1 MSNRNIYNWPK
12 KFLEASELE
21 DVVNNHNV
29 FVDDYVTE
37 VFKDHLEG
45 LNEEEL
51 KIVLKK
57 ISNLASFF
65 SRLKTNTENVLGEI
79 ILTRLLDEADL
90 EAEGEAIKNGES
102 QFIRIDTPEHFDK
115 LIKEEEEW
123 TENILSEIT

>member
-1 MSNRNIYNWPK
+1 MSNENIYNWPK
-12 KFLEASELE
+12 IFLQASELE

-57 ISNLASFF
+57 ILNLASFF
-65 SRLKTNTENVLGEI
+65 SRLKTNTEDVLGEI
-79 ILTRLLDEADL
+79 ILMRLLDEADM
-90 EAEGEAIKNGES
+90 EAEGNYNNE
-102 QFIRIDTPEHFDK
+102 TPSLFKRVDNEVEIMLNK
-115 LIKEEEEW
+115 MLQEEE
-123 TENILSEIT
+123 

>member
-1 MSNRNIYNWPK
+1 MSDKNIYNWPN

-65 SRLKTNTENVLGEI
+65 SRLKTNTEEALGEI
-79 ILTRLLDEADL
+79 ILMRLLDEADM
-90 EAEGEAIKNGES
+90 EAEGNYDNETPT
-102 QFIRIDTPEHFDK
+102 QFKRVDNEVEIMLK
-115 LIKEEEEW
+115 KMLQEEE
-123 TENILSEIT
+123 